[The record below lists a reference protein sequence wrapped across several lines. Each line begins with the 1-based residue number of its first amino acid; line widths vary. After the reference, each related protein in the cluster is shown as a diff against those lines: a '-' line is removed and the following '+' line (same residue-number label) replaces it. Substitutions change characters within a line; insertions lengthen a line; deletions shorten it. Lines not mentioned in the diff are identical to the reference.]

1 MDNYM
6 VKLWATW
13 FTLGKSKKAPGTM
26 GTLGAIPLFLIFNGL
41 RVLISSERIY
51 NSLYFAF
58 LMGFFVFSVY
68 ISNRAEKDIYGKKD
82 PQEVVIDEVLGFM
95 TTMFL
100 INPNGFWQ
108 TIVSVILG
116 FGIFRILDITKPGII
131 NRAQDFKN
139 GLGVVL
145 DDFLAG
151 VIGNLILAIIV
162 GSIWP

>member
-1 MDNYM
+1 MDNYK

-13 FTLGKSKKAPGTM
+13 FTLGKAKKAPGTM
-26 GTLGAIPLFLIFNGL
+26 GTLGAIPLYLIFNGL
-41 RVLISSERIY
+41 RELITNERIY
-51 NSLYFAF
+51 NSLYFLF
-58 LMGFFVFSVY
+58 LISFFIFSVY
-68 ISNRAEKDIYGKKD
+68 ISNRAEKDIYGEKD

-108 TIVSVILG
+108 TLVAIVLG
-116 FGIFRILDITKPGII
+116 FGIFRLLDITKPGII

-139 GLGVVL
+139 GVGVVL

-162 GSIWP
+162 GILWH

>member
-1 MDNYM
+1 MNNYM

-13 FTLGKSKKAPGTM
+13 FTLGNAKKAPGTI
-26 GTLGAIPLFLIFNGL
+26 GTLGAIPLYLIFNGL
-41 RVLISSERIY
+41 REVIPSERIY
-51 NSLYFAF
+51 NSLYFVF
-58 LMGFFVFSVY
+58 LIGFFIFSVY
-68 ISNRAEKDIYGKKD
+68 ISNRAEREIYKKKD

-100 INPNGFWQ
+100 INPHGFWQ
-108 TIVSVILG
+108 TFVAIILG
-116 FGIFRILDITKPGII
+116 FGIFRALDITKPGFI

-139 GLGVVL
+139 GVGVVL

-151 VIGNLILAIIV
+151 VVGNLILAIIV